1 MKIEVSIGEA
11 LDKLSI
17 LSIKMDKIKDQTK
30 LENISKEYFRLIHP
44 IEERMLIDPLYK
56 DLKSINEKLWNIED
70 DIRQCEKY
78 GDFNLNFIRLARM
91 VYHNNDKRAEIKKEI
106 NIKYGSDLIEEKE
119 YQAY

>member
-17 LSIKMDKIKDQTK
+17 LSIKMDKIKDPTK

-119 YQAY
+119 YQSY

>member
-17 LSIKMDKIKDQTK
+17 LSIKMDKIKDPTK

-56 DLKSINEKLWNIED
+56 DLKNINEKLWNIED
-70 DIRQCEKY
+70 DIRLCEKH
-78 GDFNLNFIRLARM
+78 GDFNLNFIRLSRM

-119 YQAY
+119 YQSY

>member
-17 LSIKMDKIKDQTK
+17 LSIKMDKIKDPKK

>member
-17 LSIKMDKIKDQTK
+17 LSIKMDKIKEQKK
-30 LENISKEYFRLIHP
+30 LENISKEYFKLIHS

-56 DLKSINEKLWNIED
+56 ALKAINEKLWNIED
-70 DIRQCEKY
+70 DIRVCERH

-91 VYHNNDKRAEIKKEI
+91 VYQNNDRRANIKKEI
-106 NIKYGSDLIEEKE
+106 NIKYGSELTEEKE
-119 YQAY
+119 YQSY

>member
-56 DLKSINEKLWNIED
+56 DLKDVNEKLWNIED
-70 DIRQCEKY
+70 DIRLCEKH

-91 VYHNNDKRAEIKKEI
+91 VYRNNDKRAEIKKQI
-106 NIKYGSDLIEEKE
+106 NIKYGSNLMEEKH

>member
-17 LSIKMDKIKDQTK
+17 LSIKMEKIKDESK
-30 LENISKEYFRLIHP
+30 LENVSKEYYMFLDLVDEDMLEDELYDQLKYVNRRLW
-44 IEERMLIDPLYK
+44 E
-56 DLKSINEKLWNIED
+56 IED
-70 DIRQCEKY
+70 EIRVCEKH